1 MYYRS
6 EILMSKPTLSAPLT
20 LRLPVELLDDIE
32 KIAGASERTRSW
44 VIVRA
49 LKAYLA
55 DEGADILAIIKGR
68 EQIASGDV
76 HDADEVIK
84 EIEAI
89 VNSKAA

>member
-1 MYYRS
+1 
-6 EILMSKPTLSAPLT
+6 MSKPPLSPPLT
-20 LRLPVELLDDIE
+20 LRLPADILANVEI
-32 KIAGASERTRSW
+32 IAAASDRTRSW

-55 DEGADILAIIKGR
+55 GEGSDILAIVKGR
-68 EQIASGDV
+68 EEIGAGDA
-76 HDADEVIK
+76 HDMDDIIK